1 MGSPLVSDW
10 PQVNVKRSSLIS
22 LWLDFQVKILK
33 MPAWDQKARRDSS
46 SNRLKSYG
54 TVVGFRHGPSAS
66 RRAWA
71 SVNKIY

>member
-10 PQVNVKRSSLIS
+10 PQVSVKRPSLIS

-46 SNRLKSYG
+46 SDRLKSYG
-54 TVVGFRHGPSAS
+54 TVVGFPSWTFGQPPDLG
-66 RRAWA
+66 RRE
-71 SVNKIY
+71 